1 MSYRLI
7 LSWTDDRVKQP
18 SGTSPFRFVT
28 DVEALSFGRNFLEPP
43 QSVESWDVEQADLP
57 PNYSYHNQKLVKL

>member
-7 LSWTDDRVKQP
+7 LSYPEGWKKSPQ
-18 SGTSPFRFVT
+18 TSPLRFDT